1 MNNNSNINKSL
12 NNFNEFKIIASF
24 APLNIKNKSNKNNMV
39 SSIMLYK
46 NIIDFNKIEELSLFL
61 SKKTDY
67 FNKMKFLIINLGIY
81 NNIAGDIINKTQNL
95 KILDI
100 NIITIFKLLSEYVQK
115 NKSNNN
121 KNNNKIFN
129 SNYFLD
135 INNFLKI
142 SILNKY
148 LKDDINYKNYIND
161 FNVIFIFNDIT

>member
-1 MNNNSNINKSL
+1 
-12 NNFNEFKIIASF
+12 
-24 APLNIKNKSNKNNMV
+24 MV

-81 NNIAGDIINKTQNL
+81 NNIEGDIINKTQNL

-115 NKSNNN
+115 NTSNNN
-121 KNNNKIFN
+121 KNKFFN
-129 SNYFLD
+129 SNYCLD